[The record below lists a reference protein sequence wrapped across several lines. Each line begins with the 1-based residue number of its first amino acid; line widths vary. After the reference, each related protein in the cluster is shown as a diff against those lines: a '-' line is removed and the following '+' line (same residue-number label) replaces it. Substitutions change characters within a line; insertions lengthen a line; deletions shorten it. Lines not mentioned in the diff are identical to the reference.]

1 MKRIVYISEK
11 NFGIES
17 QLAIAENIS
26 KQTGLPISKDN
37 PAIEESNEIYI
48 ASIPE
53 IEKYDFDKVIKKNY
67 IHTLDYTNEYIDLSK
82 NLLCLFT
89 VGNKTLSVKPIIN
102 EKHTVKFRTRF
113 NVIGNYTFYFLLN
126 NNIINI
132 EDNSFE
138 VI

>member
-1 MKRIVYISEK
+1 MKRVVYISER

-17 QLAIAENIS
+17 QLAIAEKLS

-37 PAIEESNEIYI
+37 PAINESDGVYI

-53 IEKYDFDKVIKKNY
+53 IEQCNFDKVIKKNY

-82 NLLCLFT
+82 NLTCLFT
-89 VGNKTLSVKPIIN
+89 VGDQALSVKPIIN
-102 EKHTVKFRTRF
+102 EKHSVKFRTRF
-113 NVIGNYTFYFLLN
+113 DITGNYTFCFLLN
-126 NNIINI
+126 DNIINI
-132 EDNSFE
+132 ENNLFE

>member
-11 NFGIES
+11 NSKIKDK
-17 QLAIAENIS
+17 LDIAESIS
-26 KQTGLPISKDN
+26 KQTCLPISKGN
-37 PAIEESNEIYI
+37 PSIEESDNIYI

-53 IEKYDFDKVIKKNY
+53 IEECSFDKVIKKNY

-89 VGNKTLSVKPIIN
+89 VGNKTLSIKPIIN

-132 EDNSFE
+132 EDSSFE